1 MILRR
6 DIAAALA
13 FWLLVAGLVWLR
25 VEIGPLGPRRNAGME
40 GAPPYATSALRTSRE
55 TDGARRSPFP
65 DGR

>member
-1 MILRR
+1 MIMRR

-25 VEIGPLGPRRNAGME
+25 IAIGPLGPRPNAGME
-40 GAPPYATSALRTSRE
+40 GAPPYATSALRASRE
-55 TDGARRSPFP
+55 TEGPRRSPSP